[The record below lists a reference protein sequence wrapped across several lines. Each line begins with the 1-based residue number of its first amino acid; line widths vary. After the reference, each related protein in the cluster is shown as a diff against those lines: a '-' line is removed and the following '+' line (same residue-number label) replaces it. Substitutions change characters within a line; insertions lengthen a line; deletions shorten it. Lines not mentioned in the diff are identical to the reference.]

1 MLGHRCYFAANLK
14 GVAMGIV
21 YLEDGRMAD
30 EFEIGTEPYVLKDA
44 LVMTPDAYALLT
56 PDEIAA
62 MKQSRYDN
70 WIAIVTAPP
79 VDAPVEDV
87 PTDPAV

>member
-1 MLGHRCYFAANLK
+1 
-14 GVAMGIV
+14 MGIV

-30 EFEIGTEPYVLKDA
+30 EFKIGTEPYVLKDA
-44 LVMTPDAYALLT
+44 LVMRPEDYALLT
-56 PDEIAA
+56 DDEIAA
-62 MKQSRYDN
+62 MKKARYDN

-79 VDAPVEDV
+79 VDAPVEDI

>member
-1 MLGHRCYFAANLK
+1 
-14 GVAMGIV
+14 MGIV

-30 EFEIGTEPYVLKDA
+30 EFEIGEEPHVLKDA
-44 LVMTPDAYALLT
+44 LVMMPDAYALLT

-70 WIAIVTAPP
+70 WIAIVTALP
-79 VDAPVEDV
+79 VDAPSDAPQE
-87 PTDPAV
+87 

>member
-1 MLGHRCYFAANLK
+1 
-14 GVAMGIV
+14 MGIV
-21 YLEDGRMAD
+21 YLKDGRMAD

-44 LVMTPDAYALLT
+44 LVMRPEDYALLT

-79 VDAPVEDV
+79 VDAPVEDS